1 MVPFARSGTLWPT
14 EAPMP
19 FPRLRW
25 LLLLWM
31 LIWVPAYART
41 WGWANFLL
49 LCDVAMFLTVLGV
62 WRANAMLLSSQAVVT
77 LFAGVVWIVDVGWKL
92 VAGRHLYG
100 GTEYMFDPA
109 YPLWVRLLSTFHLWL
124 PLLLLWTLRKTG
136 YDSRGWKWQAV
147 LSVPLVAVGRLFE
160 PAKNI
165 NFAFTD
171 PLFERQWGPAPIHVA
186 IICLSLIVIVYV
198 PTHLLLGRLYRRA
211 SPSMVR

>member
-1 MVPFARSGTLWPT
+1 VPFAISGTLGPI

-31 LIWVPAYART
+31 FIWMPAYART
-41 WGWANFLL
+41 WGWANFFL

-62 WRANAMLLSSQAVVT
+62 WRANAVLLSSQAVVT

-92 VAGRHLYG
+92 VSGRHLYG

-109 YPLWVRLLSTFHLWL
+109 FPLWVRLLSTFHLWL

-136 YDSRGWKWQAV
+136 YDSRGWLWQAV
-147 LSVPLVAVGRLFE
+147 ISVPLVAVGRLFE

-171 PLFERQWGPAPIHVA
+171 PLFEHQWGPAPIHVA
-186 IICLSLIVIVYV
+186 TICLALIFFVYL
-198 PTHLLLGRLYRRA
+198 PTHLLLGRLYRRT
-211 SPSMVR
+211 SWSTVR